1 MTKILHRRGSAAQWT
16 AANTI
21 LDASEIGYESD
32 TGKFKIGD
40 GSTAW
45 SSLPYSVTS
54 TELASQVASLVDA
67 APSTLDTLN
76 ELAAALG
83 DDANFSTTVTNSLAT
98 KVTGDGITDIVALT
112 QAEYDALTPDP
123 TTLYVVT
130 D

>member
-32 TGKFKIGD
+32 TGKLKIGD

-54 TELASQVASLVDA
+54 TELASEVASLVDA

-83 DDANFSTTVTNSLAT
+83 DDPNFATTVTATLGT

-112 QAEYDALTPDP
+112 QAQYDALTPDA
-123 TTLYVVT
+123 TTLYVIT